1 MGGGWLWSFF
11 QIVLIILIIYVIYQ
25 LVISNRRSSPAEAAD
40 DALKILDARYARGE
54 IDEEEY
60 NRKKRAIQ
68 DR

>member
-1 MGGGWLWSFF
+1 MGGGWLWSFL
-11 QIVLIILIIYVIYQ
+11 QIALVILIIFVIYK
-25 LVISNRRSSPAEAAD
+25 LVTGNRRSSPSDAAD
-40 DALKILDARYARGE
+40 EALKILDSRYAKGE